1 MTMKDPRHLTHPSTS
16 EHRAVTLRSVTPL
29 AVLALVLAGTFAV
42 GDAAPAAVP
51 VNVTWTQLITG
62 ENNVLLDIDMFDRC
76 TGIVVGH
83 QTEIAGAKPPVL
95 RTSNGGRSWTR
106 STSGVPINTTL
117 NRVAYAGD
125 AAHLWFVG
133 EPVEDSTDGRGY
145 IGRSFDGGVT
155 WSNQTLNAPSAQ
167 AGQILDYEGL
177 TTADVATAWI
187 AVSGRSTVEGR
198 ILYTTDRGLSWTS
211 QTIPDPTDPVADV
224 FAVSATNVWA
234 VTDGGK
240 ILHTTNGGQAG
251 PNGWAVNITT
261 SFPDASLEQIRFF
274 DANHGAAIGH
284 SGSTGEV
291 VFTTDGGVT
300 WTEKTL
306 ADAPDLSALAFADAN
321 TLWVGGGLPQAA
333 GEGEGSPPVIR
344 ASTNGGSTFTANQS
358 VGISV
363 AIKGMAAVRNTNQI
377 VAVGRSGHF
386 ITTGPNA
393 C

>member
-1 MTMKDPRHLTHPSTS
+1 
-16 EHRAVTLRSVTPL
+16 
-29 AVLALVLAGTFAV
+29 
-42 GDAAPAAVP
+42 
-51 VNVTWTQLITG
+51 
-62 ENNVLLDIDMFDRC
+62 
-76 TGIVVGH
+76 
-83 QTEIAGAKPPVL
+83 
-95 RTSNGGRSWTR
+95 
-106 STSGVPINTTL
+106 
-117 NRVAYAGD
+117 
-125 AAHLWFVG
+125 
-133 EPVEDSTDGRGY
+133 
-145 IGRSFDGGVT
+145 
-155 WSNQTLNAPSAQ
+155 
-167 AGQILDYEGL
+167 LDYEGL